1 MSVLIK
7 GMEMPK
13 DCISCEFSYPMF
25 EGIWYCGY
33 TGKYIDEEND
43 EEYYEAA
50 YSYDCPLVEVPT
62 PHGRL
67 IDGDKLLDKMSNYTD
82 NEGAKM
88 PFGYDDTLIHRDS
101 ACFMIENA
109 PTLVESEK

>member
-1 MSVLIK
+1 MSVIIK

-67 IDGDKLLDKMSNYTD
+67 IDADKVSFTMTD
-82 NEGAKM
+82 
-88 PFGYDDTLIHRDS
+88 S
-101 ACFMIENA
+101 IEHGRAEEAINNA
-109 PTLVESEK
+109 PTVIEAEEEEWV

>member
-33 TGKYIDEEND
+33 AGKYIDEEND

-67 IDGDKLLDKMSNYTD
+67 IDADEVHFTMTD
-82 NEGAKM
+82 
-88 PFGYDDTLIHRDS
+88 T
-101 ACFMIENA
+101 IEQGRAEEALNNA
-109 PTLVESEK
+109 PTVIEAEEEE

>member
-33 TGKYIDEEND
+33 AGKYIDEEND

-67 IDGDKLLDKMSNYTD
+67 IDAGALLTERRKSKYYHLKNGDIAIPVID
-82 NEGAKM
+82 
-88 PFGYDDTLIHRDS
+88 
-101 ACFMIENA
+101 IEHA
-109 PTLVESEK
+109 PTIIEAEVIKE